1 MTKPTKEQMKVESIF
16 PAIAKYVRG
25 YGYVEIV
32 NQDSFGFVVRAL
44 GYGGL
49 DFEDDTPE
57 TLAEA
62 MAVLEAG
69 LAKWFEE
76 QGIDIN

>member
-1 MTKPTKEQMKVESIF
+1 
-16 PAIAKYVRG
+16 
-25 YGYVEIV
+25 
-32 NQDSFGFVVRAL
+32 VVRAL

-62 MAVLEAG
+62 MAVLEAR
-69 LAKWFEE
+69 LSKWFKE
-76 QGIDIN
+76 QGVEID